1 MRKTIVRP
9 VSPNIRLKVPGAS
22 AWTSV
27 CPPEN
32 VWSTLEQFARDI
44 GQCDLTAGLPRLA
57 LEAVRASI
65 DADVAFWYPGSG
77 SEAFEVVGQQQF
89 PADWCTK
96 FTAQLLAKTPG
107 LDGRLLCSVL
117 PPAPRSAGVRPHS
130 AALVRVSKTHGSWL
144 VALSLSTRRHFQ
156 ATDLQI
162 MGLVRQILVNQ
173 RRRCDLNNRM
183 ADTLSWLVRCL
194 ATSID
199 ARLPHAQ
206 GHSERVAKI
215 AVEIGKRMRLPN
227 LVLTDLYFA
236 GLLHDI
242 GNTGVQQNLLM
253 KPSRLTTEEYAQ
265 VKVSPIIGDGI
276 LTGIKQLSHLRPAV
290 RHVHEHYDGG
300 GYPDQLEGEDIPLM
314 ARILSVADAFDAMLS
329 PRPHRPALDNGH
341 VDSVLTEGAGKRWDP
356 GIIDQFM
363 VHKKSIHALRER
375 STKLQTASAVKH
387 VVGAWN
393 ADSSRTVAVRGAK
406 QPGAADEVEEVAQ
419 P

>member
-1 MRKTIVRP
+1 MVRP
-9 VSPNIRLKVPGAS
+9 VSPNIRFNVPGAS

-27 CPPEN
+27 RPPED
-32 VWSTLEQFARDI
+32 VWATLERFAHDV

-57 LEAVRASI
+57 LEAVRAAI
-65 DADVAFWYPGSG
+65 DADAAFWHPGAG
-77 SEAFEVVGQQQF
+77 SDAFEAVGDCSLS
-89 PADWCTK
+89 PDWCSQ
-96 FTAQLLAKTPG
+96 FTTQLLAKTPG
-107 LDGRLLCSVL
+107 VDGRLLCSAL
-117 PPAPRSAGVRPHS
+117 PPEPRTALVRPHS

-144 VALSLSTRRHFQ
+144 VALSLSPRRRFQ

-173 RRRCDLNNRM
+173 RRRCDLSHRM

-206 GHSERVAKI
+206 GHSERVARI

-242 GNTGVQQNLLM
+242 GNTGVQQNLLL
-253 KPSRLTTEEYAQ
+253 KPSRLTNEEYAQ
-265 VKVSPIIGDGI
+265 VKISPIIGDGI

-290 RHVHEHYDGG
+290 RHLHEHYDGR
-300 GYPDQLEGEDIPLM
+300 GYPDQLAGDEIPLM

-329 PRPHRPALDNGH
+329 PRPHRPALANAR
-341 VDSVLTEGAGKRWDP
+341 VDAVLTEGAGKRWDP
-356 GIIDQFM
+356 GIIDQFL
-363 VHKKSIHALRER
+363 VHRKSLHALRDR
-375 STKLQTASAVKH
+375 SSNVQTASAVKH

-393 ADSSRTVAVRGAK
+393 AGSSRTVAVRGAK
-406 QPGAADEVEEVAQ
+406 APAASDAVEEVAQ